1 MSRTEPWRSTPGSA
15 PLKDDRKEERS
26 KDNCEACLKR
36 GEESQERVAF
46 LKYGAVCSR
55 RAGPGVTEFSRQ

>member
-1 MSRTEPWRSTPGSA
+1 MSRTEPWQSTPGSA

-26 KDNCEACLKR
+26 KGNCETCL
-36 GEESQERVAF
+36 EESQERVAF

-55 RAGPGVTEFSRQ
+55 RAGPGVTELSR